1 MAKRRCGCKKAGG
14 RKGRRRSMKGSGI
27 LKGKAGGIFKAVRKP
42 VKFIATTLKQN
53 SSDPEV
59 RKAAAVMGK
68 LASSKKRKQSA
79 GAKEMLVE
87 AIKQS
92 GI

>member
-1 MAKRRCGCKKAGG
+1 MAKRRCGCKRAGG
-14 RKGRRRSMKGSGI
+14 RKGRRSMKGSGI
-27 LKGKAGGIFKAVRKP
+27 MKGKAGGIFKSVRKP
-42 VKFIATTLKQN
+42 VKFIATALKQN